1 MADIHLE
8 LIICLF
14 SEALRG
20 NAFLQ
25 SETTQWRSCQGDSEV
40 TVRGDS
46 EDFTGKSSTWSYS
59 AVRQMQKTEDY
70 LDEGT

>member
-20 NAFLQ
+20 NACLQ
-25 SETTQWRSCQGDSEV
+25 SETTQWRSCQGDSE
-40 TVRGDS
+40 
-46 EDFTGKSSTWSYS
+46 DFTGKSSTWLYS